1 MPRFRVEYVVVAIPV
16 LIAALH
22 IPLVETSSQTRWK
35 GGGFGMYSDPHPNSY
50 RVVWLAGESE
60 DGESRAFA
68 LEPFDDRVRRSRIQT
83 RSKRKALRELHEIA
97 EHGKN
102 FPAFIDRNALAKL
115 LRSLGR
121 QSSDDEELDRA
132 LELLPRRD
140 VRLRVMEIEIN
151 PEYSALETKQVYEAP
166 VP

>member
-1 MPRFRVEYVVVAIPV
+1 MVVAIPL

-22 IPLVETSSQTRWK
+22 ILLVETSSQTRWK

-60 DGESRAFA
+60 SGEPRAFA
-68 LEPFDDRVRRSRIQT
+68 LEPFDDRVRRSRIEN
-83 RSKRKALRELHEIA
+83 RSKRRALRELHEIA

-102 FPAFIDRNALAKL
+102 FPAFIDRNTLAKL

-121 QSSDDEELDRA
+121 GSLDDDELDRV

-151 PEYSALETKQVYEAP
+151 PQYSALETKQVYEAP
-166 VP
+166 IP